1 MPIQECPDVSESA
14 HEEFA
19 RLLDGLAPFSLTEDQ
34 YDLGIVS
41 LPKDVLPIFWC
52 GFDELKKNG
61 IFNDSDNLDDII
73 KNQEFDFLDKDRAKT
88 VEE

>member
-52 GFDELKKNG
+52 GFDELKKKG
-61 IFNDSDNLDDII
+61 CNLSY
-73 KNQEFDFLDKDRAKT
+73 NQASIGFFSAAARLKLLNVT
-88 VEE
+88 T